1 MTENPNVE
9 HDPEEVEIDFPE
21 ATTDCD
27 VDDAQTSRVEG
38 DEE

>member
-1 MTENPNVE
+1 MSADQATNQE
-9 HDPEEVEIDFPE
+9 PEEVEIDFPE

-38 DEE
+38 EDE